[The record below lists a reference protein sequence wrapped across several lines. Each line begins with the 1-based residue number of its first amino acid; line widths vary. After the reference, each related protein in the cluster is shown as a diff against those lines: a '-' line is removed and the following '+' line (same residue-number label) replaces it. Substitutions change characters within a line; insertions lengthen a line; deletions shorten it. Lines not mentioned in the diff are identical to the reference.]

1 MITTDEQA
9 WVAAEVND
17 LWLFDKLILSRKLGY
32 VCGPA
37 GVPVPKPGN
46 YIVRPISNLKG
57 MGIGASIR
65 YIQDT
70 TDYIPAGYFWCEIF
84 EGRHISVDYNHG
96 IPTLA
101 VEGFRKPDDPLY
113 RFSKWEKVV
122 DLYHIPL
129 EVSVLR
135 KFEHANIEFIGNKII
150 EVHLRSN
157 PDFAHNNSIAI
168 PVWEDMTI
176 EENNTL
182 RFISSPDYLRKGFLI
197 D

>member
-32 VCGPA
+32 KCGPA
-37 GVPVPKPGN
+37 GIPVSTPGN

-57 MGIGASIR
+57 MGIGASVR
-65 YIQDT
+65 YIQDS
-70 TDYIPAGYFWCEIF
+70 TDHLPAGYFWCEIF
-84 EGRHISVDYNHG
+84 AGRHISVDYNYG
-96 IPTLA
+96 VPVLA
-101 VEGFRKPDDPLY
+101 VEGFREADDPLY
-113 RFSKWEKVV
+113 RFSKWVKVG

-150 EVHLRSN
+150 EVHLRGN
-157 PDFAHNNSIAI
+157 PDFVYNNSIAI
-168 PVWEDMTI
+168 PVWEDMAV
-176 EENNTL
+176 EETDTL

>member
-37 GVPVPKPGN
+37 GVPVPSPGN
-46 YIVRPISNLKG
+46 YIVGPITNLKG
-57 MGIGASIR
+57 MGVGASICH
-65 YIQDT
+65 IQNT
-70 TDYIPAGYFWCEIF
+70 TDHLPAGHFWCEIF

-101 VEGFRKPDDPLY
+101 VEGFRNRDAPLY
-113 RFSKWEKVV
+113 RFSKWSKV
-122 DLYHIPL
+122 DQLYHIPL
-129 EVSVLR
+129 AVSVLR
-135 KFEHANIEFIGNKII
+135 KFEYSNIEFIGNKII

-157 PDFAHNNSIAI
+157 PNFVYNNNVAI
-168 PVWEDMTI
+168 PIWEDMTV

-182 RFISSPDYLRKGFLI
+182 RFISSPYYLRKGFLI